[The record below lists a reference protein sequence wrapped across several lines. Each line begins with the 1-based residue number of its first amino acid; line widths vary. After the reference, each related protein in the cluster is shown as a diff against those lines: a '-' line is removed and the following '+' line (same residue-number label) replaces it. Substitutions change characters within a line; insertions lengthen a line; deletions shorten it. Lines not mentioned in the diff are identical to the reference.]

1 MSVEK
6 FKIIDLVKEFITV
19 ADENLINFP
28 KKEIEL
34 KQEIKRRGY
43 DLLLAVNEANVTSDE
58 TKRRNLIESAIALVK
73 QLDFLIKTCAEKQ
86 IINYRKYYKFGE
98 KMDQI
103 IRYLVGWLRVTMES
117 IKKNSK
123 ALA

>member
-19 ADENLINFP
+19 ADENLVNFP

-86 IINYRKYYKFGE
+86 IINYRKYYKRCCRSCNRNYSCSNTSWN
-98 KMDQI
+98 KYNRWKI
-103 IRYLVGWLRVTMES
+103 
-117 IKKNSK
+117 
-123 ALA
+123 